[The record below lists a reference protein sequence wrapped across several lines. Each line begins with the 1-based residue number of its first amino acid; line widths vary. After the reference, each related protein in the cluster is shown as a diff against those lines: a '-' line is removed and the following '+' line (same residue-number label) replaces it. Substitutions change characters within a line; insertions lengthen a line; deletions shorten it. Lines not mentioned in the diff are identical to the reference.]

1 MSHVLRQ
8 DGPSLDSTWPFQ
20 RTLCFEFYWFY
31 CFCAWHDACFTQQES
46 RLTNIKPNVH
56 SCFFCM
62 IWLKWGKHIWQSW
75 PKMSEKIM
83 DLSLQ
88 ISLVFRKPLQLR
100 KGFKGARA
108 TIEICQLAADSF
120 SQGNIN
126 RYLWLLIHKKSKSDK
141 HLTLSPPQQSQ
152 MLSNAYQKGCS
163 WKRNGKKN
171 IVSKR
176 QMVKVEKARKKQT
189 SLQFPPTSRRASWE
203 GQVRF
208 LINMARFFSRGKHR
222 LHMVSI
228 FLIFCVYI
236 YIIMY

>member
-1 MSHVLRQ
+1 MHVDVYQHMSHVLRQ
-8 DGPSLDSTWPFQ
+8 DWSRPVAGLNLALQ

-31 CFCAWHDACFTQQES
+31 CFCAWHDACFTQQER

-62 IWLKWGKHIWQSW
+62 IWLKWVKHIWQSW
-75 PKMSEKIM
+75 PKMSENIM

-100 KGFKGARA
+100 RGFKGARA

-120 SQGNIN
+120 AGQDQQIPLAPESFTRQ
-126 RYLWLLIHKKSKSDK
+126 SKSDK

-152 MLSNAYQKGCS
+152 CLSERLLMEKK
-163 WKRNGKKN
+163 WEKN

-176 QMVKVEKARKKQT
+176 
-189 SLQFPPTSRRASWE
+189 
-203 GQVRF
+203 
-208 LINMARFFSRGKHR
+208 HR
-222 LHMVSI
+222 LSKLKKPAKNKRVYS
-228 FLIFCVYI
+228 FLQHLAVPHGKDRWGSQ
-236 YIIMY
+236 